1 MEVKID
7 NLGAFA
13 VAKVTG
19 DLRTDTAE
27 QFTDALDEYASG
39 TGSALAVDL
48 SDVAAM
54 DSSGLAALI
63 QLATRARLAQ
73 GRVLLVAPSP
83 FVSSILN
90 VTRLDQ
96 WFEICPNLEEAQQR
110 LAAG

>member
-1 MEVKID
+1 VDVKID

-19 DLRTDTAE
+19 DLRADTAE
-27 QFTDALDEYASG
+27 RFAEELDEYASG
-39 TGSALAVDL
+39 AGSPLAVDL
-48 SDVAAM
+48 SDVATM

-63 QLATRARLAQ
+63 QLTSRARLSQ
-73 GRVLLVAPSP
+73 GRVVLIAPSP
-83 FVSSILN
+83 FVSGILN

-96 WFEICPNLEEAQQR
+96 WFEICASLEEAEQR